1 MCEAADDGLFASV
14 LYNGNHV
21 LAQLLPPIKE
31 TPYQLR
37 PRAHNRSLPIADTL
51 LRKNFIERML
61 YKDSYWSSLISLL
74 KVLSDVYAAA
84 DRRKVTILA
93 MLDLSAAF
101 DCVDHR
107 ILSERLR
114 QSYGIRDRALDWFVS
129 YLSGRSQQVR
139 FNGQTSASVFLT
151 CGVPQGSVLGPIL
164 FLLYTADAIAII
176 RKHGLH
182 AHAYADDLQLY
193 DHSEPGSAALLIPR
207 LSACVME
214 IEQWMSSN
222 RLRLNPS
229 KTELIWLGSEHNLKE
244 CSSEP
249 QLIAN
254 AWITPSPCVR
264 DLGVMVDNEMTM
276 TSHISHLTSVCYY
289 HIRQLRAVRRSLTTE
304 TAHALVRALVN
315 SRLDYCNGVLA
326 GQPRYSYD
334 KLQSVLRAAARLVLR
349 LPGSASVKSLMRTKL
364 HWLPFPDRID
374 YKLST
379 LAYKCRHGCAP
390 AYLSNMCTP
399 VANIPSRSHLR
410 SAAEGNLTVPRTYT
424 ATFGPRGFSV
434 SCPSAWNALPSEIKD
449 DKLSIGSFKN
459 LLKTHYFS
467 KSG

>member
-1 MCEAADDGLFASV
+1 
-14 LYNGNHV
+14 
-21 LAQLLPPIKE
+21 
-31 TPYQLR
+31 
-37 PRAHNRSLPIADTL
+37 
-51 LRKNFIERML
+51 
-61 YKDSYWSSLISLL
+61 
-74 KVLSDVYAAA
+74 
-84 DRRKVTILA
+84 

-276 TSHISHLTSVCYY
+276 TSHISHLTSVCY
-289 HIRQLRAVRRSLTTE
+289 RLRASE
-304 TAHALVRALVN
+304 
-315 SRLDYCNGVLA
+315 S
-326 GQPRYSYD
+326 SYRV
-334 KLQSVLRAAARLVLR
+334 KHCTLIQQFYLLYYLLPHTSVA
-349 LPGSASVKSLMRTKL
+349 
-364 HWLPFPDRID
+364 F
-374 YKLST
+374 
-379 LAYKCRHGCAP
+379 
-390 AYLSNMCTP
+390 
-399 VANIPSRSHLR
+399 
-410 SAAEGNLTVPRTYT
+410 
-424 ATFGPRGFSV
+424 
-434 SCPSAWNALPSEIKD
+434 CPSFANYRDSTRSSA
-449 DKLSIGSFKN
+449 G
-459 LLKTHYFS
+459 T
-467 KSG
+467 G